1 MKKALLIG
9 INYTTLENKLQLK
22 GCISDSYK
30 MKELITIHYGFN
42 EENIILLNDDV
53 EDTKYLPTRTNIL
66 RELYE
71 LKKHSLEDEV
81 WIYYSGHG
89 SYIRDVNGDEEGNY
103 DSVMMP
109 LDYRKRGYILDDQLY
124 RILKDC
130 KSKTV
135 IIFDS
140 CHSGTICDMPWK
152 FQYNTNNNFNID
164 KVSDIIL
171 ENPNIVTISSSLDTQ
186 TSIEVIYKNYNISLG
201 VFTSILLLAL
211 RDNNYNAPISKI
223 YNDVCEY
230 MKQHNFKQLP
240 LMTSSSRVPNY
251 YFENSKII

>member
-1 MKKALLIG
+1 MKKAVLIG
-9 INYTTLENKLQLK
+9 INYSTLDSKLQLN

-42 EENIILLNDDV
+42 EENITMLNDDV
-53 EDTKYLPTRTNIL
+53 EDKKYLPARQNII

-71 LKKHSLEDEV
+71 LKKCSIEDEV

-89 SYIRDVNGDEEGNY
+89 SYIRDINGDEEGSY

-109 LDYRKRGYILDDQLY
+109 LDYMKRGYILDDQLFN
-124 RILKDC
+124 ILKDYN
-130 KSKTV
+130 SRTV
-135 IIFDS
+135 VIFDS

-152 FQYNTNNNFNID
+152 FQYNTNNNFNIN
-164 KVSDIIL
+164 KVSNITL

-186 TSIEVIYKNYNISLG
+186 RSIEILYKDNNISLG
-201 VFTSILLLAL
+201 VFTSILLLVL
-211 RDNNYNAPISKI
+211 RDNNFNAPISKI
-223 YNDVCEY
+223 YNDVCKY
-230 MKQHNFKQLP
+230 MTQHNFKQLP

-251 YFENSKII
+251 CFEISK

>member
-9 INYTTLENKLQLK
+9 INYTILDNKLQLK

-30 MKELITIHYGFN
+30 MKELITIHYGFK
-42 EENIILLNDDV
+42 EEDITMLNDEV
-53 EDTKYLPTRTNIL
+53 EDIEYLPTRTNIL

-71 LKKHSLEDEV
+71 LKKHSMDDEI

-89 SYIRDVNGDEEGNY
+89 SYIRDINGDEEGKY

-109 LDYRKRGYILDDQLY
+109 LDYRKRGYILDDQLHK
-124 RILKDC
+124 ILNDY

-135 IIFDS
+135 VIFDS

-152 FQYNTNNNFNID
+152 FQYNTNNNFDIQ
-164 KVSDIIL
+164 KVSNAIL

-186 TSIEVIYKNYNISLG
+186 TSLEIVYKQYNISIG
-201 VFTSILLLAL
+201 VFTSILLLTL
-211 RDNNYNAPISKI
+211 RDNNYNATISKI

-230 MKQHNFKQLP
+230 MKKNNFEQLP

-251 YFENSKII
+251 CFEIAK

>member
-9 INYTTLENKLQLK
+9 INYTTLDSKLQLK

-30 MKELITIHYGFN
+30 MKELITIYYGFN
-42 EENIILLNDDV
+42 ENDITMLNDDV

-71 LKKHSLEDEV
+71 LKKHSMEDEI

-89 SYIRDVNGDEEGNY
+89 SYIRDVNGDEDGKY

-109 LDYRKRGYILDDQLY
+109 IDYIKRGYILDDQLY
-124 RILKDC
+124 KILSDY

-140 CHSGTICDMPWK
+140 CHSGTICDMPWE
-152 FQYNTNNNFNID
+152 FQYNTNNNFNIH
-164 KVSDIIL
+164 KISDETI
-171 ENPNIVTISSSLDTQ
+171 ENKNIVTISSSLDTQ
-186 TSIEVIYKNYNISLG
+186 TSIELTYKNYNLSIG
-201 VFTSILLLAL
+201 VFTNVLLLVL
-211 RDNNYNAPISKI
+211 RDNNYNATISKL

-230 MKQHNFKQLP
+230 MKNHNIKQLP
-240 LMTSSSRVPNY
+240 LMTSSSHVPTY
-251 YFENSKII
+251 CFETSK